1 MKILITGGTGLIG
14 QALIPRLLSE
24 HQVTVLSRSVQKVTQ
39 CFANS
44 VTPLERLDDLSHLN
58 DFDAVINLAGEPI
71 ADKRWSE
78 QQKGIICTSR
88 WGLTEKL
95 VEKIHASS
103 TPPHTF
109 ISGSA
114 VGYYGDQQ
122 DRAFDETLMVHA
134 DDFAQHVCHQWE
146 KIALKGASTNT
157 RVCLLRTGVVLSA
170 DGGALKRMM
179 LPYKLGLGGP
189 IGKGQQYMP
198 WIHIDDM
205 VGAIIHLLNTPELK
219 GPFNCTAPEPAT
231 NKRFS
236 QALASALKRPHVFFV
251 PTLAIKTMMGEASH
265 LLLDSQRALPHA
277 LEDSGFEF
285 QHPKVEEA
293 MQSLF
298 K

>member
-14 QALIPRLLSE
+14 QVLIARLLSE

-170 DGGALKRMM
+170 EGAR
-179 LPYKLGLGGP
+179 
-189 IGKGQQYMP
+189 
-198 WIHIDDM
+198 
-205 VGAIIHLLNTPELK
+205 
-219 GPFNCTAPEPAT
+219 
-231 NKRFS
+231 
-236 QALASALKRPHVFFV
+236 
-251 PTLAIKTMMGEASH
+251 
-265 LLLDSQRALPHA
+265 
-277 LEDSGFEF
+277 
-285 QHPKVEEA
+285 
-293 MQSLF
+293 
-298 K
+298 

>member
-1 MKILITGGTGLIG
+1 MNILITGGTGLIG
-14 QALIPRLLSE
+14 KALVAKLQPQ
-24 HQVTVLSRSVQKVTQ
+24 HQLTVLSRDKEKVTKI
-39 CFANS
+39 FGDS
-44 VTPLERLDDLSHLN
+44 VAAIERLDDLPHLN

-122 DRAFDETLMVHA
+122 DHPFDETLVVHA

-146 KIALKGASTNT
+146 KIALKGASQHT

-170 DGGALKRMM
+170 EGGALKRMM
-179 LPYKLGLGGP
+179 LPYQLGLGGP

-205 VGAIIHLLNTPELK
+205 VAAIIHLLDSPALQ
-219 GPFNCTAPEPAT
+219 GPFNCTAPEPVT

-236 QALASALKRPHVFFV
+236 QALASALKRPHLFFV
-251 PTLAIKTMMGEASH
+251 PTVAIKAMMGEASH

-277 LEDSGFEF
+277 LEDSGFKF

-293 MQSLF
+293 MASLF
-298 K
+298 

>member
-1 MKILITGGTGLIG
+1 MNILITGGTGLIG
-14 QALIPRLLSE
+14 KALVAKLQPQ
-24 HQVTVLSRSVQKVTQ
+24 HQLTVLSRDKEKVTKV
-39 CFANS
+39 FGDS
-44 VTPLERLDDLSHLN
+44 VAAIERLDDLPHLN

-122 DRAFDETLMVHA
+122 DHPFDETLVVHA

-146 KIALKGASTNT
+146 KIALKGASQHT

-170 DGGALKRMM
+170 EGGALKRMM
-179 LPYKLGLGGP
+179 LPYQLGLGGP

-205 VGAIIHLLNTPELK
+205 VAAIIHLLDSPALQ
-219 GPFNCTAPEPAT
+219 GPFNCTAPEPVT

-236 QALASALKRPHVFFV
+236 QALASALKRPHLFCV
-251 PTLAIKTMMGEASH
+251 PTVAIKVMMGEASH

-277 LEDSGFEF
+277 LEDSGFKF

-293 MQSLF
+293 MASLF
-298 K
+298 